1 MATTWANVLTIA
13 PELANVASLQSVEA
27 QALFMSDALAQMNP
41 AVWGSRLEI
50 GQRFLT
56 AHLATLSLFQSRG
69 IGTGGLRS
77 PGAGH
82 PNDYA
87 ATPYG
92 TRYRHLQRQLP
103 AARFA
108 IAAPCYEPPPPSGS
122 DDTPFG

>member
-1 MATTWANVLTIA
+1 
-13 PELANVASLQSVEA
+13 
-27 QALFMSDALAQMNP
+27 MNQ

-56 AHLATLSLFQSRG
+56 AHLVTLSLFQSRG

-77 PGAGH
+77 PGAGQ
-82 PNDYA
+82 PSDYT

-103 AARFA
+103 GARFA
-108 IAAPCYEPPPPSGS
+108 IAAPCYAPAPPTGS
-122 DDTPFG
+122 TDDSVFFEY

>member
-1 MATTWANVLTIA
+1 MTTWANVLAIA
-13 PELANVASLQSVEA
+13 PELANAASLQSVEA
-27 QALFMSDALAQMNP
+27 QNLFLADALAQMNT

-103 AARFA
+103 LARLA
-108 IAAPCYEPPPPSGS
+108 VAAPLYAPGPSTS
-122 DDTPFG
+122 TDLP